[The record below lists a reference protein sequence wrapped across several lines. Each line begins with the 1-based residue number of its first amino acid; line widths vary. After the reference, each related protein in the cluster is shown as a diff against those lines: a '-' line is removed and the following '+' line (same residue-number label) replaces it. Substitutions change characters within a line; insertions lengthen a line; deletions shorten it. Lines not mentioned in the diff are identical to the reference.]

1 MRHDDSYKNPIR
13 TTFWRSFPVALTRTF
28 FFRVESI
35 HYISNNI
42 IISIFTKG
50 NERRA
55 LENEFFHRQK
65 ILSNFIPKEAYYG
78 IKTQLN
84 AWDIYTTTTTRKRE
98 KHLKAKKERRGKKC
112 PEYIYTPMPVITNIV
127 PYLIIFL
134 VCLFSKL
141 VLKEVHSRK
150 LGEF

>member
-1 MRHDDSYKNPIR
+1 MRHDDSYKNPIP
-13 TTFWRSFPVALTRTF
+13 TTFWRSFPVALTHTF
-28 FFRVESI
+28 SFRVEYI

-84 AWDIYTTTTTRKRE
+84 AWDIYTTTTTREREREKSISRRKRTKRE
-98 KHLKAKKERRGKKC
+98 KMPRI
-112 PEYIYTPMPVITNIV
+112 YIYPDACNNKYCAVSHYFSRV
-127 PYLIIFL
+127 L
-134 VCLFSKL
+134 VFKTCVKGSP
-141 VLKEVHSRK
+141 
-150 LGEF
+150 